1 MKPDPTNRKRRV
13 IPVRVP
19 SPAAVDATPMQVVS
33 RGMSFWFL
41 LLAIGLA
48 GLFGSSLYFGLFVVA
63 STLGSILLVSITLYA
78 FFKYWPEDEA
88 LKPLPRRVEAPPSP
102 EPRKAMIQVV
112 QVDGPP
118 KARFMMA
125 LRDAS
130 QRQDSFKISKQ
141 GAERFAKT
149 IRYLL
154 QNS

>member
-1 MKPDPTNRKRRV
+1 VNQGPTNKKRV
-13 IPVRVP
+13 KPPRVP
-19 SPAAVDATPMQVVS
+19 SEAAVDATPVQVVS

-41 LLAIGLA
+41 LLAIGLS

-63 STLGSILLVSITLYA
+63 STFGSVLLVSITLYV

-102 EPRKAMIQVV
+102 EPRKAVIQVV

-118 KARFMMA
+118 KTRFMMA

-130 QRQDSFKISKQ
+130 QRQDSFKISKE

-154 QNS
+154 ENS

>member
-1 MKPDPTNRKRRV
+1 MNQGPTNKKTQARR
-13 IPVRVP
+13 RRRP
-19 SPAAVDATPMQVVS
+19 SEAAVDATPVQVVS
-33 RGMSFWFL
+33 RGLAFWFL

-48 GLFGSSLYFGLFVVA
+48 GLAASSLYFGLFVVA
-63 STLGSILLVSITLYA
+63 ATFGSILLVAITLFA

-88 LKPLPRRVEAPPSP
+88 LRPVVSSAEAPATPK
-102 EPRKAMIQVV
+102 PRKAMIQAGR
-112 QVDGPP
+112 VDGPP
-118 KARFMMA
+118 KARFMIA

-130 QRQDSFKISKQ
+130 RRQESIKISKE

>member
-1 MKPDPTNRKRRV
+1 MQ
-13 IPVRVP
+13 
-19 SPAAVDATPMQVVS
+19 AVS
-33 RGMSFWFL
+33 HGLSFWFL
-41 LLAIGLA
+41 LIAIGLA
-48 GLFGSSLYFGLFVVA
+48 VLFASSLYFGLFVVA
-63 STLGSILLVSITLYA
+63 STFGSILLVSITLYA
-78 FFKYWPEDEA
+78 FFKYWPEDE
-88 LKPLPRRVEAPPSP
+88 PLRTPAPKTAPAKVETPRQ
-102 EPRKAMIQVV
+102 AMVQVV

-130 QRQDSFKISKQ
+130 RKQESFKISKQ